1 MVTSERAKRWAK
13 GVFYGWWVLG
23 GCALLQVLTTSFTL
37 QSFGTYIAVM
47 QNEFGW
53 SKTAFAAAFSIQ
65 QAGAGLLGPFQG
77 WLIGRFGAR
86 GVIRVGIVVFA
97 VALMLLGQVHSLT
110 TFYAVYV
117 LIAIGASLA
126 GFLTLNTV
134 AAQWFEKWRSTAFAL
149 LQTGISLGGFLVPLV
164 AWSLT
169 VHGWRATALINGV
182 IVLVL
187 GLPLTYLVGNK
198 PEDYGLKPDGR
209 EDEPKGEDAAVRQDF
224 TARNALKTRAFWFIS
239 FGHGLALMVVFAVLT
254 HLVIHLESDLDF
266 SLGLAALMVTVM
278 TTMSIVGQLLG
289 GLLGDTFN
297 KRLLATGA
305 MFGHAGG
312 LLMLAFGTTVPWV
325 LAFAVLHGVSW
336 GLRGPIMQSLRADY
350 FGRRHFAQILGF
362 SNVIVTVGTITGP
375 ILAGAF
381 ADRYGTYTPGFVVLA
396 GFALLGSVCFFFAT
410 PPKRRSS
417 EPF

>member
-1 MVTSERAKRWAK
+1 MVASERARRWAK

-23 GCALLQVLTTSFTL
+23 GCVVLQILTTSFTL
-37 QSFGTYIAVM
+37 QSFGAYIAVM
-47 QNEFGW
+47 QREFGW
-53 SKTAFAAAFSIQ
+53 SATAFAAAFSIQ
-65 QAGAGLLGPFQG
+65 QAGSGLLGPFQG

-86 GVIRVGIVVFA
+86 WVVRVGIVVFA
-97 VALMLLGQVHSLT
+97 AALMLLSQVGSLAA
-110 TFYAVYV
+110 FYAVYV
-117 LIAIGASLA
+117 LIAVGASFA
-126 GFLTLNTV
+126 GFLTLNAV

-164 AWSLT
+164 AWSLAA
-169 VHGWRATALINGV
+169 HGWRATALVNGV
-182 IVLVL
+182 VVLIL
-187 GLPLTYLVGNK
+187 GWPLTYLVGNR
-198 PEDYGLKPDGR
+198 PEEYGLKPDGL
-209 EDEPKGEDAAVRQDF
+209 EEEPKDEAAPVRREF
-224 TARNALKTRAFWFIS
+224 TARAALKTRAFWFIS

-254 HLVIHLESDLDF
+254 HLVIHLENDLDF
-266 SLGLAALMVTVM
+266 SLSLAALMVTVM
-278 TTMSIVGQLLG
+278 TAMSIVGQLLG

-312 LLMLAFGTTVPWV
+312 LLILAFGTTVPWV
-325 LAFAVLHGVSW
+325 VAFAVLHGVSW

-375 ILAGAF
+375 VLAGAF

-396 GFALLGSVCFFFAT
+396 GFALLGSVFFFFAT
-410 PPKRRSS
+410 PPRVRA
-417 EPF
+417 